1 VFVTQVTVKPRDS
14 TDICDVESFKDIISS
29 DKPTL
34 IDFHA
39 TWCGPCKAMTPVLDT
54 LKTQMGDQVRILKI
68 DVDKNPQ
75 VADKYM
81 IRGVPTFIMFKD
93 GEMIWRQSGGMSVDM
108 MKSRIQPYI

>member
-1 VFVTQVTVKPRDS
+1 MKPRES

-29 DKPTL
+29 NKPTL

-39 TWCGPCKAMTPVLDT
+39 TWCGPCKAMAPVLDT
-54 LKTQMGDQVRILKI
+54 LKKQMGDQVRILKI
-68 DVDKNPQ
+68 DVDRNPK

-81 IRGVPTFIMFKD
+81 IRGVPTLIMFKD

-108 MKSRIQPYI
+108 IKSRIKPYV